1 MIVNDCGS
9 PQFGDTVPLGEI
21 VPWSPAEA
29 ERDRVFTAKLALIVW
44 FAVTFWN
51 V

>member
-1 MIVNDCGS
+1 MIRNVRAL
-9 PQFGDTVPLGEI
+9 PQLTDTAPLGEI
-21 VPWSPAEA
+21 VPWGPAVA
-29 ERDRVFTAKLALIVW
+29 VIVSFKIAKLATIEW